1 MELAIQVLQL
11 AILIVGLAGA
21 AVRLTLSLMGYARER
36 KKDRQR

>member
-21 AVRLTLSLMGYARER
+21 VERLALSLLGYHP
-36 KKDRQR
+36 